1 MLSLRRSTFRSLA
14 ICALAVAAFTT
25 QTGLGQQ
32 SSSGTRVVRPRDG
45 AGIETG
51 LSLGSPSAVRQLRA
65 PEATAPRAGARYV
78 PGQVLVKFSGQTVAS
93 ASQLRSMQALGA
105 REVEYS
111 RSGDISVVTL
121 ESGADPEA
129 VAAQLSVRAD
139 VEFAQANYLRQA
151 LFVPDDPFFNL
162 QWNLT
167 QIGLERAWDV
177 NPGAEASVTV
187 AVIDS
192 GLAFEDVLIDYEAD
206 VFTFEGVDYPA
217 LGPVEVP
224 FAAAGDLVS
233 ANRVVAP
240 FDFVWGDEHPVDM
253 SGHGSHV
260 AGTVGQLTNN
270 GAGVAGVAFNVKI
283 MPLKVLADEWDFIF
297 GVVPACCGA
306 ADLSVADAIRH
317 AVENGADVINMSL
330 GGEEESP
337 VINDAVQ
344 FAVDQGVFVAI
355 AGGNSFE
362 EGNETIWPAA
372 AAENIDGAMAVGAVD
387 RNSGRAYYSNTGSYI
402 EIVAPG
408 GDQRMDGF
416 DGVVQQTLDPFEAWT
431 FLLPPSS
438 FRPPRFDV
446 LAFVF
451 FQGTSMAAP
460 HVAGLAALLISQGV
474 TDPGAIEHA
483 IKLTAEDLGDTG
495 TDDEFGAGLIDA
507 AAAVRGLGLAR

>member
-1 MLSLRRSTFRSLA
+1 
-14 ICALAVAAFTT
+14 
-25 QTGLGQQ
+25 
-32 SSSGTRVVRPRDG
+32 
-45 AGIETG
+45 
-51 LSLGSPSAVRQLRA
+51 
-65 PEATAPRAGARYV
+65 
-78 PGQVLVKFSGQTVAS
+78 
-93 ASQLRSMQALGA
+93 MQALGA

-129 VAAQLSVRAD
+129 VAMQLSARPD

-192 GLAFEDVLIDYEAD
+192 GMAFEDVLIEYEAD
-206 VFTFEGVDYPA
+206 AFTLEGVDYPA

-224 FAAAGDLVS
+224 FSAAGDLVS

-306 ADLSVADAIRH
+306 ADLNVADAIRH

-337 VINDAVQ
+337 VIDDAVQ

-387 RNSGRAYYSNTGSYI
+387 RNSGRSYFSNTGSYI

-408 GDQRMDGF
+408 GDQRTDGF

-451 FQGTSMAAP
+451 FQGTSMASP

-483 IKLTAEDLGDTG
+483 IKLTAQDLGDVG
-495 TDDEFGAGLIDA
+495 TDEEFGAGLIDA
-507 AAAVRGLGLAR
+507 AAVPPLC